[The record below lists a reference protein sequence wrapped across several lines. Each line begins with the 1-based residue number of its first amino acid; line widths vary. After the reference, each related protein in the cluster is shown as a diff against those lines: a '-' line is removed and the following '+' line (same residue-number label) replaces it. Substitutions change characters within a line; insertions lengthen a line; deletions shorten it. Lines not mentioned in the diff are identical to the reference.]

1 MKNKP
6 KMSICDFTDCEGCEV
21 ALVSL
26 REKLVEIATE
36 TEIVNWRLAQKKADD
51 GPYDIVLIEGTPITQ
66 TEIDTLKF
74 LRGQTKILVG
84 LGSCAT
90 LAGIPGI
97 IDKEARSG
105 WYEKIYGKDYKPR
118 GIDAL
123 PLSAYVLVDYS
134 IHGCPVDKSELLR
147 VIQELLAGK
156 KPKNPGYSVCFEC
169 KLAGNPCRIL
179 DKKPCLGPITAGGCG
194 AI

>member
-6 KMSICDFTDCEGCEV
+6 KIAIFDFTDCEGCEV

-26 REKLVEIATE
+26 GEKLVEIATE

-51 GPYDIVLIEGTPITQ
+51 GPYDIVIVEGTPITQ
-66 TEIDTLKF
+66 HEIDTLKF
-74 LRGQTKILVG
+74 LREQTKLLVG

-97 IDKEARSG
+97 IDKESRSF
-105 WYEKIYGKDYKPR
+105 WYKKIYGEKYKPR

-123 PLSAYVLVDYS
+123 PLTAYVQVDYL
-134 IHGCPVDKSELLR
+134 IHGCTVDKKEVVRATTEALG
-147 VIQELLAGK
+147 GK
-156 KPKNPGYSVCFEC
+156 FPKP
-169 KLAGNPCRIL
+169 
-179 DKKPCLGPITAGGCG
+179 
-194 AI
+194 